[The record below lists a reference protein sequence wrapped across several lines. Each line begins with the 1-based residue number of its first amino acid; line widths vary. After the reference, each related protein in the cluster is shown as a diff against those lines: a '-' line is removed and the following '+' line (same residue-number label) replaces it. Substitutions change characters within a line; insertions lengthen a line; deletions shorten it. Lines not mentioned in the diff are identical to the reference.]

1 MNQRSA
7 AALILMTISLLVV
20 SIPRGAAAAEGRL
33 RLAPTFSDLNDL
45 GAEGLWG
52 LGAQIGFE
60 WAFSDYWAAIVD
72 GTGSYHFADD
82 EREISA
88 QLVSSTALGLRYNI
102 DIFTYVPW
110 VSVSGVTYLNSPLLE
125 NSTNQVAAG
134 ARLGFGVDY
143 RIDRNLAV
151 GVFADIHAP
160 FSDLQNYP
168 IYSNVGFNIAWIFR
182 L

>member
-7 AALILMTISLLVV
+7 AALLLVV
-20 SIPRGAAAAEGRL
+20 FSILAASTPHEAEAAEGRL
-33 RLAPTFSDLNDL
+33 RLAPTFADLNDL

-52 LGAQIGFE
+52 LGAQVGFE
-60 WAFSDYWAAIVD
+60 WAFSDFWAVVVD

-82 EREISA
+82 EREIPA
-88 QLVSSTALGLRYNI
+88 QLVSSAALGLRYNI

-110 VSVSGVTYLNSPLLE
+110 VSVSGVGYLNSPMLE
-125 NSTNQVAAG
+125 DSTQDVAVG
-134 ARLGFGVDY
+134 ARIGFGVDY
-143 RIDRNLAV
+143 RIDRDMAV

-160 FSDLQNYP
+160 FSDIQNYP
-168 IYSNVGFNIAWIFR
+168 IYSNIGFNFAWIFR

>member
-7 AALILMTISLLVV
+7 AAVFLIIISILAVAT
-20 SIPRGAAAAEGRL
+20 PRAAIAAEGRL
-33 RLAPTFSDLNDL
+33 RLAPTFADLNDL

-52 LGAQIGFE
+52 LGAQVGFE
-60 WAFSDYWAAIVD
+60 WAFSDFWAVVVD
-72 GTGSYHFADD
+72 GTGSYHFEDT
-82 EREISA
+82 ERQISA
-88 QLVSSTALGLRYNI
+88 QLVTSAALGLRYNI

-110 VSVSGVTYLNSPLLE
+110 VSVSGVAYLNSPLLE
-125 NSTNQVAAG
+125 NSEQQVGAG
-134 ARLGFGVDY
+134 ARIGFGVDY
-143 RIDRNLAV
+143 RIDRNMAV

-168 IYSNVGFNIAWIFR
+168 IYSNVGFNFAWIFR